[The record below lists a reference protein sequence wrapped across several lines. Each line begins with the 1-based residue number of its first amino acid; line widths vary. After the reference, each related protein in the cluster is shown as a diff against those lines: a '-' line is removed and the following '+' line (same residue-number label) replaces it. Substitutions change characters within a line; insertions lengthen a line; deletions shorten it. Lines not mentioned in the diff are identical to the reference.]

1 MLLDTQVL
9 VWTRFGGGQ
18 LGRRAR
24 RAIDRA
30 VQAGDVAVSAIS
42 FWEIGMLQNKGRLT
56 LLRDI
61 PSWREALIEDGL
73 VEIPVDGAI
82 AARAGL
88 LPDMYGDPADRI
100 IIATALEGHR
110 LMTSDR
116 HILEWRG
123 PLNRLDA
130 TE

>member
-18 LGRRAR
+18 LGRRSR

-30 VQAGDVAVSAIS
+30 VQAGDVAISAIS
-42 FWEIGMLQNKGRLT
+42 FWEIGMLQSKGRLT

-73 VEIPVDGAI
+73 VEIPVDGSI
-82 AARAGL
+82 AVRAGL
-88 LPDMYGDPADRI
+88 LQDSRCPCAKQHTMSA
-100 IIATALEGHR
+100 
-110 LMTSDR
+110 
-116 HILEWRG
+116 
-123 PLNRLDA
+123 
-130 TE
+130 